1 MEYRT
6 LPQTDLNVS
15 RLSFGTMPF
24 GSQTDEAASRRLVDY
39 CLDAGINFF
48 DTANM
53 YNLGKAETILGKA
66 LEGRRQKVIL
76 ATKVRCKMGEAP
88 DESGLSRAAIHKAID
103 ASLRRLGTDYV
114 DLYYLHWPD
123 YEIPIEETL
132 AAMDELVRAGKVRF
146 PAISNY
152 AAWQVGEAL
161 GVAEKNGFKPPC
173 ISQPMYNLLARGIE
187 EEYLPFCKKFGIA
200 VIPYNP
206 LAGGLLTG
214 KHSRAKGPIEGTR
227 FDKNQL
233 YLNRYWHADYF
244 DAVEELGTI
253 ARDGGKTLV
262 ELSLQWLLGR
272 AQVDSII
279 LGASRLE
286 QLEENLKACEGRLLD
301 PATLERCDA
310 VWMRLRGITPKYN
323 R

>member
-1 MEYRT
+1 
-6 LPQTDLNVS
+6 
-15 RLSFGTMPF
+15 MPF
-24 GSQTDEAASRRLVDY
+24 GLQADEAASRRLVAR

-66 LEGRRQKVIL
+66 LEGRRQKIIL
-76 ATKVRCKMGEAP
+76 ATKVRYKMGEAA
-88 DESGLSRAAIHKAID
+88 DESGLSRAAIHKAIN
-103 ASLRRLGTDYV
+103 ASLKRLGTDYV

-123 YEIPIEETL
+123 YEVPIEETL
-132 AAMDELVRAGKVRF
+132 AAMDELVRAGKVRY

-152 AAWQVGEAL
+152 AAWQVCEIL
-161 GVAEKNGFKPPC
+161 WVAERKGFKPPR

-214 KHSRAKGPIEGTR
+214 KHSRAKGPLEGTR

-233 YLNRYWHADYF
+233 YLGRYWHADYF
-244 DAVEELGTI
+244 DAVEELRSI
-253 ARDGGKTLV
+253 ARDAEKTLV

-279 LGASRLE
+279 LGASRME
-286 QLEENLKACEGRLLD
+286 QLEENLKACEGSALD

-310 VWMRLRGITPKYN
+310 VWMRLRGVTPKYN